1 MKLIYIRSYTDFV
14 SSIPSTFFFLIFL
27 IQNFFIEISETP
39 PTPFAPPYF
48 KNLKT
53 PLKPTEPQSNDE
65 PTRQEHL
72 FTGSAAKDDPPD
84 GEEEA
89 GEQYAHSAPEHP
101 VEKAAQQGGEGGC
114 GHSTWYEHL
123 LPQGAQV
130 QLPLQ

>member
-1 MKLIYIRSYTDFV
+1 MKFLRPHPPLLRPLIS
-14 SSIPSTFFFLIFL
+14 
-27 IQNFFIEISETP
+27 
-39 PTPFAPPYF
+39 